1 MPKRSLSLARRAF
14 LVPALLGAA
23 VLVACGGGDHDDA
36 STGAGLEKK
45 GIYSVGGT
53 ISGLGEG
60 VNDGNTLNISVDGV
74 RASNAFTT
82 NGNFTLTQL
91 LEKKEM
97 YNLSISPPEGYNC
110 FGINT
115 TGTINKS
122 NVTNVVVTC
131 ERIVVQTFPVR
142 VNVQGLPAGN
152 TLVMGSFLPAPQQ
165 LTISADGTYT
175 FPIQI
180 TGFLFNVDVVT
191 QPAAARCVADP
202 VIGVLSLHACPAG
215 RSRSIQVLP
224 WP

>member
-23 VLVACGGGDHDDA
+23 ALVACGGGDHDDA

-60 VNDGNTLNISVDGV
+60 VNEGNTLNISVDGV

-82 NGNFTLTQL
+82 NGAFTLTQL

-110 FGINT
+110 FGTNT
-115 TGTINKS
+115 SGTIDKS
-122 NVTNVVVTC
+122 NVTNVIVTC
-131 ERIVVQTFPVR
+131 QRIVTYPVQ
-142 VNVQGLPAGN
+142 VNVTGLPPGASVLLTNIFPSNQVLATADGIY
-152 TLVMGSFLPAPQQ
+152 SFLNQFAGDFY
-165 LTISADGTYT
+165 S
-175 FPIQI
+175 I
-180 TGFLFNVDVVT
+180 TVT
-191 QPAAARCVADP
+191 QQPVGGVCVIPA
-202 VIGVLSLHACPAG
+202 ST
-215 RSRSIQVLP
+215 SFVLP
-224 WP
+224 DMPPIAVTCSATPQ